1 VLDLG
6 RIDRS
11 DDRAVFRQV
20 AGMLREKIQRGE
32 LQPGD
37 RLPSEADLAA
47 HFEITR
53 MTIRNAIQDLKNE
66 GLVVSEHGRGVF
78 VRAAPP
84 VRRLASDRFARAHRE
99 RGKAAFL
106 AEEVNTGP
114 GGIYARIEEAGH
126 TLSHF
131 TEEVSARMPTP
142 EERRELDMA
151 AGVPVI
157 VLVRTA
163 FDTQGRPVEVCDTV
177 KVASSYVL
185 EYRVPATR
193 KRPWP
198 PSPPGRPSPPRPP
211 GRSGWRGRLRD
222 GVPVIIRVQ
231 PGRPTAA
238 ERIGTAGLPQH
249 RQPLNGPGFR
259 SANRPSERTDR
270 HAPRP
275 ETTRIKIT
283 NVVRPADALDVATNT
298 QSSPR

>member
-1 VLDLG
+1 MFDLG

-20 AGMLREKIQRGE
+20 ADMLREKIQRGE

-84 VRRLASDRFARAHRE
+84 VRRLASDRFARAHRQ

-106 AEEVNTGP
+106 AEAEQSGHEPGVDRIEIANICADVEVAARLHLDEGARVVRRSRRYLVNGRPVEQATSYIPADIAAGTAIEQVNTGP

-185 EYRVPATR
+185 EYRVPAT
-193 KRPWP
+193 
-198 PSPPGRPSPPRPP
+198 
-211 GRSGWRGRLRD
+211 
-222 GVPVIIRVQ
+222 
-231 PGRPTAA
+231 
-238 ERIGTAGLPQH
+238 
-249 RQPLNGPGFR
+249 
-259 SANRPSERTDR
+259 
-270 HAPRP
+270 
-275 ETTRIKIT
+275 
-283 NVVRPADALDVATNT
+283 
-298 QSSPR
+298 